1 MPRLHIPK
9 RENPDGQL
17 SPEDA
22 MLAALSDIV
31 SQFNERLETLNAEPI
46 DMISIKQ
53 SYKHHRSRK
62 RNHRPRAE

>member
-22 MLAALSDIV
+22 ILATLSDIV
-31 SQFNERLETLNAEPI
+31 SQINERLKALNVEPI
-46 DMISIKQ
+46 DMNSVKQ

-62 RNHRPRAE
+62 RNHRPTAE

>member
-1 MPRLHIPK
+1 
-9 RENPDGQL
+9 
-17 SPEDA
+17 